1 MITQSVFP
9 DPVYISKLDRALTKK
24 ELKTINEYKKK
35 TTSNA
40 GNLTSSENYVLENK
54 ALNNLKKDL
63 HTKVM
68 DYFDKVIC
76 TDNLITPY
84 ITQSWIN
91 YTKSDQFHH
100 QHAHFNS
107 LVSGIFYIS
116 ADKKVDSVT
125 FYKTYLDDKI
135 KLNINKYNMF
145 NNTSFKFLVETGNIL
160 LFRSSLPHGVE
171 KKKGNNIRISLS
183 FNVFFKGTIGNK
195 KELTELILE

>member
-1 MITQSVFP
+1 MIVHPLFP
-9 DPVYISKLDRALTKK
+9 EPVYVSILGRALTKK

-35 TTSNA
+35 TASNE
-40 GNLTSSENYVLENK
+40 GNITSSENYVLENK

-76 TDNLITPY
+76 TDNLITPH

-100 QHAHFNS
+100 KHNHPNS
-107 LVSGIFYIS
+107 LVSGIFYVS

-125 FYKTYLDDKI
+125 FYKGSLDDRI
-135 KLNINKYNMF
+135 KLNITKYNIF
-145 NNTSFKFLVETGNIL
+145 NSSSCKFPVETGNIF
-160 LFRSSLPHGVE
+160 LFRSSLIHGVD
-171 KKKGNNIRISLS
+171 KKKGTNTRICLS
-183 FNVFFKGTIGNK
+183 FNVFFKGKIGNNHG
-195 KELTELILE
+195 LTELILE